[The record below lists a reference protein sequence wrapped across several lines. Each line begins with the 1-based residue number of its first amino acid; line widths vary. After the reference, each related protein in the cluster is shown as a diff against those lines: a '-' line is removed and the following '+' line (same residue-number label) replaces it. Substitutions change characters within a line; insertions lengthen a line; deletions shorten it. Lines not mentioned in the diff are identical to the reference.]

1 MIELQEAGFN
11 NEEIKEMKGL
21 PTSREVDVRIQAV
34 KLAEEQLNFQGMK
47 DKWSQVEKSEEIF
60 TQAASSK
67 IQNHIDKRAAEL
79 ATIAINAATD
89 DAVGTRRYKPV
100 TQVLKNPGIIRKLLI
115 EKAPKDDEEI
125 NPVTDEIETSNVF
138 DEDEIIS
145 IISDPDKVDDLVEQV
160 IEVLEEEEDKKAS
173 QGKRKLL
180 KKKVDAAAKSL
191 ISAKDL
197 TEESGYEVEI
207 IQEKLMKLKLA

>member
-67 IQNHIDKRAAEL
+67 IQNHIDKRARL

-173 QGKRKLL
+173 QGKESSLKRKLMRQQ
-180 KKKVDAAAKSL
+180 SH
-191 ISAKDL
+191 
-197 TEESGYEVEI
+197 
-207 IQEKLMKLKLA
+207 